1 MTANKKKI
9 MDKLKTFIPFL
20 YNLTTYLC
28 HTIIK
33 HTMTNCRTLAE
44 LYRESTA
51 KFSNLTMSR
60 TSDGAFS
67 LTYGEFRNSCEALS
81 ERLSDLGIGEG
92 EKIAILSAGHPNWAV
107 AFFAATAFGRVAVPI
122 LQEFT
127 ENEVSNVLIHSD
139 ARVLFVS
146 RRCYKKV
153 SQEMRERLTLII
165 ELDSMETLVENHGE
179 QTVNCGS
186 GTQVAGTSEVR
197 PEDLAVL
204 IYTSGTT
211 GTAKG
216 VMLTHRN
223 FIGNL
228 NNCYDIH
235 TIGPRDV
242 MLSVLPLAHVYELG
256 LGMIYPFASGS
267 SVVYMS
273 KPPTPTYLMKVLRE
287 VQPTAMLIV
296 PLIIEKVFNSVIWP
310 RIRKSAI
317 LTWMNLHSH
326 RLLCRII
333 GRQLKKAFGGKLEFM
348 GIGGAKPDET
358 VEAFLRDARF
368 PYRIG
373 YGLTETCPLLS
384 YSCYKNTIPG
394 SIGWPCK
401 NVQLRLDNV
410 NPLTGEGEI
419 VAKGDNVFPGYY
431 KDPERTAA
439 AFTKDGWFKTN
450 DLAARDA
457 AGRYYIKGRLN
468 NMILSASGENIYPEE
483 IEKVFNQLP
492 EVEEAIVIERS
503 GKLVALVKTVDNLI
517 DMTHANDESV
527 KNRINELKEKM
538 GSYVNS
544 RVKSSSKVNEIGI
557 MKEPFDKT
565 ATMKIR
571 RFKYKDEAPAI

>member
-1 MTANKKKI
+1 MT
-9 MDKLKTFIPFL
+9 
-20 YNLTTYLC
+20 C
-28 HTIIK
+28 
-33 HTMTNCRTLAE
+33 TNTLAA

-51 KFSNLTMSR
+51 KFSNLVMGKTADGSFSH
-60 TSDGAFS
+60 TYGAF
-67 LTYGEFRNSCEALS
+67 RQSCDALS
-81 ERLSDLGIGEG
+81 DQLSVQGIGAG
-92 EKIAILSAGHPNWAV
+92 DKVAILSAGHPNWAV
-107 AFFAATAFGRVAVPI
+107 AFFAATAYGRVAVPI

-127 ENEVSNVLIHSD
+127 ENEVTNVLSHSE
-139 ARVLFVS
+139 AKALFVS
-146 RRCYKKV
+146 KRCYKKV
-153 SQEMRERLTLII
+153 SEEMRAQLSIII
-165 ELDSMETLVENHGE
+165 ELDTLEVLLDN
-179 QTVNCGS
+179 TVN
-186 GTQVAGTSEVR
+186 TEKAQVAEPK

-216 VMLTHRN
+216 VMLTHAN
-223 FIGNL
+223 FIANL
-228 NNCYDIH
+228 SNCWGVHVIDTH
-235 TIGPRDV
+235 DV
-242 MLSVLPLAHVYELG
+242 MLSVLPLAHVYELSLG
-256 LGMIYPFASGS
+256 LIYPFAAGA

-273 KPPTPTYLMKVLRE
+273 KPPTPTYLMKVLKE
-287 VQPTAMLIV
+287 VRPTAMLIV
-296 PLIIEKVFNSVIWP
+296 PLIIEKVFNSVIMP

-317 LTWMNLHSH
+317 LTWMNQHTH

-333 GRQLKKAFGGKLEFM
+333 GRQLKKAFGGKIEFL
-348 GIGGAKPDET
+348 GIGGAKPDVT
-358 VEAFLRDARF
+358 VEAFLREARF

-384 YSCYKNTIPG
+384 FSCYKNTIPG
-394 SIGWPCK
+394 SIGWPCT

-419 VAKGDNVFPGYY
+419 VAKGGNIFPGYY

-439 AFTKDGWFKTN
+439 AFTEDGWFRTN
-450 DLAARDA
+450 DLAAKDA

-483 IEKVFNQLP
+483 IEKVFSQLP

-517 DMTHANDESV
+517 DTGHANDDAV
-527 KNRINELKEKM
+527 KAKIEALKSKM
-538 GSYVNS
+538 SSYVNA
-544 RVKSSSKVNEIGI
+544 RVKSSSKINEIGI

-571 RFKYKDEAPAI
+571 RFKYKDDAPTV

>member
-1 MTANKKKI
+1 
-9 MDKLKTFIPFL
+9 
-20 YNLTTYLC
+20 
-28 HTIIK
+28 
-33 HTMTNCRTLAE
+33 MTNSRTLAE

-51 KFSNLTMSR
+51 KYGKLTMSR
-60 TSDGAFS
+60 TSDASFTHTYDS
-67 LTYGEFRNSCEALS
+67 LRKSCEELS
-81 ERLSDLGIGEG
+81 EKLSNIGIGAG

-127 ENEVSNVLIHSD
+127 ENEVGNVLSHSE
-139 ARVLFVS
+139 AKVLFVS
-146 RRCYKKV
+146 KRCYKKV
-153 SQEMRERLTLII
+153 SPQMRERLTLIV
-165 ELDSMETLVENHGE
+165 ELDNMETLVDNS
-179 QTVNCGS
+179 CS
-186 GTQVAGTSEVR
+186 GTEKAATREPQA
-197 PEDLAVL
+197 EDLAVL

-235 TIGPRDV
+235 LIGPKDV

-256 LGMIYPFASGS
+256 LGLIYPFASGT

-273 KPPTPTYLMKVLRE
+273 KPPTPTYLMKVLKE

-317 LTWMNLHSH
+317 LTWMNQHTH
-326 RLLCRII
+326 KLLCRII
-333 GRQLKKAFGGKLEFM
+333 GRQLKKAFGGKLVFM
-348 GIGGAKPDET
+348 GIGGAKPDEM
-358 VEAFLRDARF
+358 VESFLRDARF

-373 YGLTETCPLLS
+373 YGLTETSPLLS

-394 SIGWPCK
+394 AIGWPCK

-419 VAKGDNVFPGYY
+419 VAKGDNIFPGYY

-439 AFTKDGWFKTN
+439 AFTQDGWFKTN
-450 DLAARDA
+450 DLAAKDA

-517 DMTHANDESV
+517 DMTRTNDDSV
-527 KNRINELKEKM
+527 KENVSALKEKM
-538 GSYVNS
+538 SSYVNA
-544 RVKSSSKVNEIGI
+544 RVKSSSKINEIGI

-571 RFKYKDEAPAI
+571 RFKYKDEAPTI